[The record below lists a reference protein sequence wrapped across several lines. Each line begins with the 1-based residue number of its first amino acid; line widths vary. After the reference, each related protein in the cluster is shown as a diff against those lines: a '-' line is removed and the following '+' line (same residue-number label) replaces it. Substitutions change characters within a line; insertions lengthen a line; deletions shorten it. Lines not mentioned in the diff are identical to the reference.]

1 MLKISDIDVFRGRT
15 QVIHG
20 LNLEVKEGQV
30 VALLGRN
37 GAGKSTV
44 LDTIMGILPVR
55 HGQVEFRER
64 SINRQ
69 VPQVIARRGIG
80 YMPDTCRL
88 FPELTVMQN
97 IRLGRLGRRKG
108 VPEWTRDKLMKLFPT
123 LDEMKGL
130 RAHQIDGADR
140 KIVAMSRALCGN
152 PRLLLLDEPAEC
164 LNSLAVHEMAETINF
179 LKEEG
184 LTILMA
190 DQNLRFAAAVA
201 DWAFVLD
208 AGRIVVEGDMEQLA
222 AHDKIWQE
230 FLAA

>member
-1 MLKISDIDVFRGRT
+1 MLRISDIDVFRGAT
-15 QVIHG
+15 QVIQG
-20 LNLEVKEGQV
+20 LNLEVAEGQV

-37 GAGKSTV
+37 GSGKSTV
-44 LDTIMGILPVR
+44 LDTIMGIVPAR
-55 HGQVEFRER
+55 RGQIEFRER
-64 SINRQ
+64 SIARL

-88 FPELTVMQN
+88 FPDLTVMQN

-108 VPEWTRDKLMKLFPT
+108 VPEWTRDKLLKLFPT
-123 LDEMKGL
+123 LDELKGQ
-130 RAHQIDGADR
+130 RASQIDGADR
-140 KIVAMSRALCGN
+140 KLVALARALCGN

-164 LNSLAVHEMAETINF
+164 LNSLAVQEMAETINF
-179 LKEEG
+179 LREEG
-184 LTILMA
+184 LTILLA

-201 DWAFVLD
+201 DWAYVLD
-208 AGRIVVEGDMEQLA
+208 AGNVVVEGDMEQLA

>member
-1 MLKISDIDVFRGRT
+1 MLRISDIDVFRGPT

-44 LDTIMGILPVR
+44 LETIMGIVPAR
-55 HGQVEFRER
+55 RGQMEFRER
-64 SINRQ
+64 SIASL

-80 YMPDTCRL
+80 FMPDTCRL
-88 FPELTVMQN
+88 FPDLTVMQN

-108 VPEWTRDKLMKLFPT
+108 VPEWTRDKLLKLFPT
-123 LDEMKGL
+123 IDELKGQ
-130 RAHQIDGADR
+130 RASQIDGADR
-140 KIVAMSRALCGN
+140 KLVALARALCGN

-164 LNSLAVHEMAETINF
+164 LNSLAVQEMAETINF
-179 LKEEG
+179 LRDEG
-184 LTILMA
+184 LTILLA

-201 DWAFVLD
+201 DWAYVLD
-208 AGRIVVEGDMEQLA
+208 AGNVVIEGDMEQLA

>member
-1 MLKISDIDVFRGRT
+1 MLRISDIDVFRGPT

-44 LDTIMGILPVR
+44 LETIMGIVPAR
-55 HGQVEFRER
+55 RGQMEFRER
-64 SINRQ
+64 SIASL

-80 YMPDTCRL
+80 FMPDTCRL
-88 FPELTVMQN
+88 FPDLTVMQN

-108 VPEWTRDKLMKLFPT
+108 VPEWTRDKLLKLFPT
-123 LDEMKGL
+123 IDELKGQ
-130 RAHQIDGADR
+130 RASQIDGADR
-140 KIVAMSRALCGN
+140 KLVALARALCGN

-164 LNSLAVHEMAETINF
+164 LNSLAVQEMAETINF
-179 LKEEG
+179 LRDEG
-184 LTILMA
+184 LTILLA

-201 DWAFVLD
+201 DWAYVLD
-208 AGRIVVEGDMEQLA
+208 AGNVVVEGDMEQLA